1 MTLGLSVCLKPGI
14 VMERR
19 TVWMVVMNSSVRC
32 PVDLLRFPAR
42 VETSVST
49 VKISVTG
56 PPIAGMLQM
65 RVLTI
70 VVIRNAGKTSET

>member
-1 MTLGLSVCLKPGI
+1 MTPGLSVCLKPGI

-42 VETSVST
+42 VENSAST
-49 VKISVTG
+49 VKISATG